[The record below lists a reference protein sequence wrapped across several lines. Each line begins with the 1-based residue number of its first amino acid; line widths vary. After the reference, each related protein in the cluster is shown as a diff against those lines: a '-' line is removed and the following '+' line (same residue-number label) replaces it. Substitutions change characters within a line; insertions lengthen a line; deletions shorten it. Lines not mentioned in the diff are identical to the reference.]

1 MNSADVSLEQKQ
13 VTVQYDAATTNPNQ
27 FKDAI
32 KGAGFEVTS
41 SSKEPCHAPQTVV
54 QPDKEALIKR
64 LNRIEGQVRGVNKMI
79 SEDRYCVD
87 ILNQVS
93 ALQSALDA
101 VAMLL
106 LESHTHG
113 CMQGAIKSG
122 NGDEAIDE
130 LMAVVR
136 KFAR

>member
-1 MNSADVSLEQKQ
+1 MKSSTKKPSAE
-13 VTVQYDAATTNPNQ
+13 
-27 FKDAI
+27 
-32 KGAGFEVTS
+32 
-41 SSKEPCHAPQTVV
+41 KESCHAQMVV
-54 QPDKEALIKR
+54 QPDKEALMKR

-79 SEDRYCVD
+79 AEDRYCVD

-106 LESHTHG
+106 LENHTHG

-122 NGDEAIDE
+122 KGDEAIDE

>member
-1 MNSADVSLEQKQ
+1 MPDLKSPSRRGPASEFP
-13 VTVQYDAATTNPNQ
+13 A
-27 FKDAI
+27 
-32 KGAGFEVTS
+32 
-41 SSKEPCHAPQTVV
+41 VV
-54 QPDKEALIKR
+54 QPGKEALIKR

-79 SEDRYCVD
+79 LEDRYCVD
-87 ILNQVS
+87 ILNQVA

-101 VAMLL
+101 VAMML
-106 LESHTHG
+106 LENHTHG

-122 NGDEAIDE
+122 KGEEAIDE

>member
-1 MNSADVSLEQKQ
+1 MQALKLL
-13 VTVQYDAATTNPNQ
+13 
-27 FKDAI
+27 
-32 KGAGFEVTS
+32 TS
-41 SSKEPCHAPQTVV
+41 KKPCHVPQTVV

-106 LESHTHG
+106 LENHTHG

-122 NGDEAIDE
+122 KGDEAIDE

>member
-1 MNSADVSLEQKQ
+1 MKSSTSK
-13 VTVQYDAATTNPNQ
+13 AA
-27 FKDAI
+27 
-32 KGAGFEVTS
+32 
-41 SSKEPCHAPQTVV
+41 CHAPPTVV
-54 QPDKEALIKR
+54 QPDKEALIRR

-79 SEDRYCVD
+79 LEDRYCVD

-106 LESHTHG
+106 LENHTHG

-122 NGDEAIDE
+122 KGDEAIDE
-130 LMAVVR
+130 LMTVVR

>member
-1 MNSADVSLEQKQ
+1 LKSPSRKGPRESL
-13 VTVQYDAATTNPNQ
+13 A
-27 FKDAI
+27 
-32 KGAGFEVTS
+32 
-41 SSKEPCHAPQTVV
+41 VV

-64 LNRIEGQVRGVNKMI
+64 LNRIEGQVRGVNKMV

-87 ILNQVS
+87 ILNQIS
-93 ALQSALDA
+93 ALKSALDA

-106 LESHTHG
+106 LENHTHG
-113 CMQGAIKSG
+113 CLKGAIKSG
-122 NGDEAIDE
+122 KGDEAIDE

>member
-1 MNSADVSLEQKQ
+1 MPDSKSPVNSNSRHHPEA
-13 VTVQYDAATTNPNQ
+13 
-27 FKDAI
+27 
-32 KGAGFEVTS
+32 
-41 SSKEPCHAPQTVV
+41 VV

-64 LNRIEGQVRGVNKMI
+64 LNRIEGQVRGVAKMI

-87 ILNQVS
+87 ILNQVA

-101 VAMLL
+101 VAMGLF
-106 LESHTHG
+106 ENHTHG

-130 LMAVVR
+130 LMRVVR
-136 KFAR
+136 KFGR

>member
-1 MNSADVSLEQKQ
+1 MKSS
-13 VTVQYDAATTNPNQ
+13 
-27 FKDAI
+27 
-32 KGAGFEVTS
+32 TS
-41 SSKEPCHAPQTVV
+41 RQSCHAPPQTVV
-54 QPDKEALIKR
+54 QPDKETLIRR

-79 SEDRYCVD
+79 VEDRYCVD

-106 LESHTHG
+106 LENHTHG

-122 NGDEAIDE
+122 KGDAAIDE

>member
-1 MNSADVSLEQKQ
+1 MKSPAK
-13 VTVQYDAATTNPNQ
+13 
-27 FKDAI
+27 
-32 KGAGFEVTS
+32 
-41 SSKEPCHAPQTVV
+41 KESCHAPRMVV

-64 LNRIEGQVRGVNKMI
+64 LNRIEGQVRGVNKMV

-87 ILNQVS
+87 ILNQVA

-122 NGDEAIDE
+122 NGDGAIDE

>member
-1 MNSADVSLEQKQ
+1 MKSL
-13 VTVQYDAATTNPNQ
+13 P
-27 FKDAI
+27 
-32 KGAGFEVTS
+32 
-41 SSKEPCHAPQTVV
+41 SKKPCHAPQTVV

-106 LESHTHG
+106 LENHTHG

-122 NGDEAIDE
+122 QGDEAIDE

>member
-1 MNSADVSLEQKQ
+1 LKSSADK
-13 VTVQYDAATTNPNQ
+13 
-27 FKDAI
+27 K
-32 KGAGFEVTS
+32 
-41 SSKEPCHAPQTVV
+41 PCHAPDMVV

-64 LNRIEGQVRGVNKMI
+64 LNRIEGQVRGVAKMI
-79 SEDRYCVD
+79 TEDRYCVD

-101 VAMLL
+101 VAMGL
-106 LESHTHG
+106 LENHTHG

-122 NGDEAIDE
+122 KGDEAIDE
-130 LMAVVR
+130 LMMVVR

>member
-1 MNSADVSLEQKQ
+1 MKSSISK
-13 VTVQYDAATTNPNQ
+13 AA
-27 FKDAI
+27 
-32 KGAGFEVTS
+32 
-41 SSKEPCHAPQTVV
+41 CHAPPAVV
-54 QPDKEALIKR
+54 QPDKEALIRR

-79 SEDRYCVD
+79 LEDRYCVD

-106 LESHTHG
+106 LENHTHG

-122 NGDEAIDE
+122 KGNEAIDE
-130 LMAVVR
+130 LMTVVR

>member
-1 MNSADVSLEQKQ
+1 MKSSASK
-13 VTVQYDAATTNPNQ
+13 AA
-27 FKDAI
+27 
-32 KGAGFEVTS
+32 V
-41 SSKEPCHAPQTVV
+41 CHTPPTVV
-54 QPDKEALIKR
+54 QPDKEALIRR

-79 SEDRYCVD
+79 LEDRYCVD

-106 LESHTHG
+106 LENHTHG

-122 NGDEAIDE
+122 KGDEAIDE
-130 LMAVVR
+130 LMTVVR